1 MRSGRGEGEREE
13 RERHSERRWRVREKR
28 ERQNERREETV
39 RLEVRREVETVREG
53 DEERGK
59 GKTVIGGDER

>member
-1 MRSGRGEGEREE
+1 VEEE

-39 RLEVRREVETVREG
+39 RLEG
-53 DEERGK
+53 RG
-59 GKTVIGGDER
+59 E